1 MYAEGTS
8 MSPSVQTPGAT
19 LKHLASNL
27 ATHHMVNDVMMHCE
41 MYCSTL
47 Q

>member
-27 ATHHMVNDVMMHCE
+27 ATHHMVIQNEGCDDA
-41 MYCSTL
+41 L
-47 Q
+47 